1 MLLSRKKRIL
11 ELWQFSPCL
20 PGSGGSEQV
29 GGMERV
35 GQTEFKPSHYASR
48 YRDQKTTL
56 QINKA
61 STWAEPLSA
70 RMGGRGV
77 CSNEQTAS
85 SPPAGRTGSGLLQ
98 TNPVAR

>member
-1 MLLSRKKRIL
+1 M
-11 ELWQFSPCL
+11 
-20 PGSGGSEQV
+20 GG
-29 GGMERV
+29 RA
-35 GQTEFKPSHYASR
+35 EFKPSCYASR

-70 RMGGRGV
+70 WMGGRGV

-98 TNPVAR
+98 TNPVV